1 LTWLYL
7 KMVVY
12 EFRISL
18 ILLVGALLIGA
29 AIISSS
35 TDVAGRHIPF
45 GIAVYDTWMS
55 LLVQPYLDPV
65 HWYVGAIHMLYPI
78 LGFIIIGEGIVRLAL
93 LVVSKRQGEKE
104 WMRVLA
110 STYRDH
116 VIVCGLGHLGI
127 RVVQQLLAQQMDV
140 VVIEKNENGK
150 FVSQGK
156 ALGMPVL
163 HCDMKDDESLID
175 AGIKHARAI
184 LLCTNDDIA
193 NLEAALDAR
202 RLNPK
207 VRVVMRLFEQD
218 LAGKI
223 SGALSIDAVFSA
235 STLAAPMVAAISLGS
250 KVLASL
256 SIAGVP
262 YAATEIA
269 VDTASGLA
277 GKTVGGVEQNLS
289 ARALALLRDG
299 HPIPPPLAMVEL
311 KLADTLIMCVPT
323 KKLVSMT
330 GMTTP
335 VTVG

>member
-1 LTWLYL
+1 
-7 KMVVY
+7 
-12 EFRISL
+12 
-18 ILLVGALLIGA
+18 
-29 AIISSS
+29 
-35 TDVAGRHIPF
+35 
-45 GIAVYDTWMS
+45 
-55 LLVQPYLDPV
+55 
-65 HWYVGAIHMLYPI
+65 
-78 LGFIIIGEGIVRLAL
+78 
-93 LVVSKRQGEKE
+93 
-104 WMRVLA
+104 
-110 STYRDH
+110 

-163 HCDMKDDESLID
+163 HCDMKDDEALID

-277 GKTVGGVEQNLS
+277 GQTVGGVEQNLS

-299 HPIPPPLAMVEL
+299 HPVPPPLAMVEL
-311 KLADTLIMCVPT
+311 KLADILIMCVPT